1 MVKAL
6 NWLVEQNKYLLN
18 EIREVAYELQREK
31 NQIAKNRKLTE
42 EDKEEVR
49 KQIDLNERTL
59 EELNDV
65 RHVYTQAIEAI
76 KALAIIKKNV
86 ANVDMPNWYI
96 FFTNEQIKKE
106 FTKTIQGVIYGKQ
119 S

>member
-6 NWLVEQNKYLLN
+6 NWLVEQNKVLLN
-18 EIREVAYELQREK
+18 EIREVSYELQREK
-31 NQIAKNRKLTE
+31 NQLAKNHNLSEEEKQKLIFT
-42 EDKEEVR
+42 
-49 KQIDLNERTL
+49 IDVNKRTL
-59 EELNDV
+59 EELNDI

-96 FFTNEQIKKE
+96 FFTNNKVKKE
-106 FTKTIQGVIYGKQ
+106 FTKTIQGVIYGK
-119 S
+119 

>member
-6 NWLVEQNKYLLN
+6 NWLVERNKALLN
-18 EIREVAYELQREK
+18 EIREVSYELQREK
-31 NQIAKNRKLTE
+31 NQLAKNHSLTE
-42 EDKEEVR
+42 ME
-49 KQIDLNERTL
+49 KQQLEYCINLSKRTL
-59 EELNDV
+59 ENLNNI

-76 KALAIIKKNV
+76 KALAIIKKNIED
-86 ANVDMPNWYI
+86 VDMPNWYI
-96 FFTNEQIKKE
+96 FFTNNKVKKE